1 MSVERTDIT
10 FSFGENWRSF
20 VTTLTEQDIQR
31 SAEDIT
37 AWLPKEQILG
47 KVVIDIGSGS
57 GIHSL
62 CFHKL
67 GAARLV
73 SFDVDPSSVD
83 ATKTLWRAAGSPA
96 TWEVHEASILA
107 PDTIR
112 RFPPADLVYSWGV
125 LHHTGDIWKAID
137 NASRMVLPHGYLWI
151 AIYQGG
157 PTYPKHLALKQ
168 RYNAA
173 SRWGKRWLEAR
184 TIGRIMAYR
193 AIHGQNPF
201 AWNAK
206 QARGMTVYH
215 DLIDWLGGL
224 PYEVALEDE
233 VLQFCR
239 ARGFVLERIRVSAE
253 GGCSR
258 YLFRRSQIS

>member
-1 MSVERTDIT
+1 V
-10 FSFGENWRSF
+10 
-20 VTTLTEQDIQR
+20 L
-31 SAEDIT
+31 
-37 AWLPKEQILG
+37 
-47 KVVIDIGSGS
+47 DIGSGS

-73 SFDVDPSSVD
+73 SFDVDTASVE
-83 ATKTLWRAAGSPA
+83 ATRVLWKAADSP
-96 TWEVHEASILA
+96 TNWEVHEASILT
-107 PDTIR
+107 PDTIK
-112 RFPPADLVYSWGV
+112 RFSPADVVYAWGV
-125 LHHTGDIWKAID
+125 LHHTGDMWRAIE
-137 NASRMVLPHGYLWI
+137 NASRMVAPHGHLWI

-157 PTYPKHLALKQ
+157 PRYPTHLALKQ

-173 SRWGKRWLEAR
+173 SRWGKRWLEAQE
-184 TIGRIMAYR
+184 IARIMAYR
-193 AIHGQNPF
+193 AIHRQNPLT
-201 AWNAK
+201 WNEK
-206 QARGMTVYH
+206 RARGMNAYN

-239 ARGFVLERIRVSAE
+239 ARGFTLERIQVKSE

-258 YLFRRSQIS
+258 YLFRRVQIAESSPGSGFLPKD